1 MKFFLPAKMAWLLVL
16 VELLGYRLAVAHQ
29 LRDTRQDHRLL
40 VDVSMEGNNGNPT
53 SAFPLGKCQGDCD
66 TDNDCADNLICYQR
80 SSGDTVPPGCSGT
93 TTESTDYCYD
103 PNDGAPPPSTT
114 TLGIV
119 GDNGSP
125 SSVFPLRRCQG
136 DCDDDSECAVGLVCF
151 QRTTGQAV
159 PGCNGSPEGSKDYCI
174 RQRDIP
180 GLPAPAP
187 APVPPVPA
195 PIRAP
200 VPSGTLV
207 MAGNNGSPSSV
218 FPLGLCQGDC
228 DDDSE
233 CAAGLVCFDR
243 NSGDSVPGCGGTP
256 EGDKDYCVRKED
268 VPPELTDVGD
278 NYDPPD
284 VFPLGLCEGDC
295 DGDSG
300 KTLFSF
306 RAIIRFCQ
314 LYTHECSHCNLHTQR
329 LCRRTRLSSTR
340 RVRPGSFLCRKRRAH
355 Q

>member
-125 SSVFPLRRCQG
+125 SSVFPLGR
-136 DCDDDSECAVGLVCF
+136 
-151 QRTTGQAV
+151 
-159 PGCNGSPEGSKDYCI
+159 
-174 RQRDIP
+174 
-180 GLPAPAP
+180 
-187 APVPPVPA
+187 
-195 PIRAP
+195 
-200 VPSGTLV
+200 
-207 MAGNNGSPSSV
+207 
-218 FPLGLCQGDC
+218 CQGDC